1 MSAVDPGREKGR
13 RFALPGLAYNLYL
26 LRKNVLTLVGL
37 IVVLVLVLVAVLA
50 PVVAPYP
57 KDAFADVHTEHR
69 LQAPSR
75 SHPFGTDEMG
85 RDMLSRVVFGAR
97 ISLTVGI
104 IAIGLALLIG
114 VPLGLFAG
122 YFGGFIDEL
131 IMRITDV
138 FLSFPPLLLATA
150 ITAML
155 GPSLTNAMIAIAL
168 SWWPWYTR
176 LIRGQAVSL
185 RERGFVEAARAIG
198 VPRPRIIFRHILPN
212 AVAPIIVQ
220 ASMDFGSI
228 ILESAS
234 LSFLGL
240 GAQPPQPEWG
250 LIVSIGRNFF
260 MTSWWYVTF
269 PGLAIFLAVLAFNF
283 VGDGLREILD
293 PKTRE
298 G

>member
-1 MSAVDPGREKGR
+1 MSAIDLAHEKR
-13 RFALPGLAYNLYL
+13 RSALPGLAYGFYL
-26 LRKNVLTLVGL
+26 LRKNVLTMIGL
-37 IVVLVLVLVAVLA
+37 LIVLVLILVAILA
-50 PVVAPYP
+50 PLVAPYP
-57 KDAFADVHTEHR
+57 KDASADVHIEQR

-75 SHPFGTDEMG
+75 SHLFGTDEMG

-97 ISLTVGI
+97 ISLTVGL
-104 IAIGLALLIG
+104 IAIGLALLVG

-131 IMRITDV
+131 IMRVTDI
-138 FLSFPPLLLATA
+138 FLSFPPLLLATSIA
-150 ITAML
+150 AML

-198 VPRPRIIFRHILPN
+198 VPKPRIIFRHILPN
-212 AVAPIIVQ
+212 AVAPIVVQ

-250 LIVSIGRNFF
+250 LVVSIGRNFF

-283 VGDGLREILD
+283 VGDGLRELLD